1 MNKIPN
7 FLILILISLLTLSC
21 EDDCTKTIT
30 HPGNTIYTPGGSS
43 IYYPPQTQEIP
54 CDAPVPTSGELKLN
68 VNYLQNLSVEVLEFN
83 FTPDTGNNTSRLQF
97 KIKLHNHNSTK
108 AQGAPILTLL
118 IDGEESTGNFSAQ
131 ASIPC
136 REIEANSSCTFT
148 YNKESSLDLGF
159 IKNID
164 LMDVQY
170 VISK

>member
-1 MNKIPN
+1 MDKFPN
-7 FLILILISLLTLSC
+7 FLILILISLITLSC

-30 HPGNTIYTPGGSS
+30 HPGHTIYTPGGP
-43 IYYPPQTQEIP
+43 IYYPQQTQEIP

-97 KIKLHNHNSTK
+97 KIKLHNHNNTK

-118 IDGEESTGNFSAQ
+118 IDGVESTGNFSAQ

-136 REIEANSSCTFT
+136 REIGANSSCTYT
-148 YNKESSLDLGF
+148 YNKETSLDLGF
-159 IKNID
+159 IETIE

-170 VISK
+170 AINSK